1 LTATSKAALSGRAKA
16 YDYLKN
22 TVLADPDAE
31 GGFISE
37 QEIAERVGVSR
48 TPVREALLQLA
59 AEELVQLVPNRG
71 AYIAP
76 LTGRDLRDLVEL
88 RGLLE
93 RFAAQRVLT
102 SGAAPW
108 QAMQDVLDQ
117 QARCDDPAAAK
128 EFIELDA
135 HFHTLLVEAAGNS
148 MLSRTY
154 AALRARQVRAGLVAL
169 RRSGTRHA
177 EVIREHQAIVTALA
191 DGEVEAAQ
199 AAIDA
204 HHAETLRHQLT
215 TT

>member
-1 LTATSKAALSGRAKA
+1 MASTSRPALSGRAKA

-37 QEIAERVGVSR
+37 QEIAEHVGVSR

-76 LTGRDLRDLVEL
+76 LTGRDLRDLVQL

-93 RFAAQRVLT
+93 RFAAEQVM
-102 SGAAPW
+102 AAGTVPW
-108 QAMQDVLDQ
+108 RAMQEVLEQ
-117 QARCDDPAAAK
+117 QSRCDDPASAK
-128 EFIELDA
+128 DFIELDA
-135 HFHTLLVEAAGNS
+135 HFHTLLIEAAGNA

-154 AALRARQVRAGLVAL
+154 VALRARQVRAGLVAL

-177 EVIREHQAIVTALA
+177 EVIREHEAIVTALA
-191 DGEVEAAQ
+191 NGEVEAAL
-199 AAIDA
+199 AAIDH
-204 HHAETLRHQLT
+204 HHARTLRHQLST
-215 TT
+215 T

>member
-1 LTATSKAALSGRAKA
+1 MPATNKPAQSGRAKA

-37 QEIAERVGVSR
+37 QEVAERVGVSR

-76 LTGRDLRDLVEL
+76 LTGRDLRHLVEL

-93 RFAAQRVLT
+93 RFAAERVMADGT
-102 SGAAPW
+102 VPW
-108 QAMQDVLDQ
+108 RAMQKVLEQ
-117 QARCDDPAAAK
+117 QERCDDPASAK

-154 AALRARQVRAGLVAL
+154 TALRARQVRAGLVAL

-177 EVIREHQAIVTALA
+177 EVIHEHQAIVTALA
-191 DGEVEAAQ
+191 NGEVEAAL
-199 AAIDA
+199 AAIDD
-204 HHAETLRHQLT
+204 HHAQTLKHQLT

>member
-1 LTATSKAALSGRAKA
+1 MPATNKPAQSGRAKA

-37 QEIAERVGVSR
+37 QEVAERVGVSR

-93 RFAAQRVLT
+93 RFAAERVMADGT
-102 SGAAPW
+102 VPW
-108 QAMQDVLDQ
+108 RAMQKVLEQ
-117 QARCDDPAAAK
+117 QERCDDPASAK

-154 AALRARQVRAGLVAL
+154 TALRARQVRAGLVAL

-177 EVIREHQAIVTALA
+177 EVIHEHQAIVTALA
-191 DGEVEAAQ
+191 NGEVEAAL
-199 AAIDA
+199 AAIDD
-204 HHAETLRHQLT
+204 HHAQTLKHQLT

>member
-1 LTATSKAALSGRAKA
+1 MQATSKHARSGRAKA

-37 QEIAERVGVSR
+37 QEIAERIGVSR

-88 RGLLE
+88 RGVLE
-93 RFAAQRVLT
+93 RFAAEQVL
-102 SGAAPW
+102 SAGSVPW
-108 QAMQDVLDQ
+108 RAMQQVLDQ
-117 QARCDDPAAAK
+117 QARCDTPAEAK

-135 HFHTLLVEAAGNS
+135 HFHALLVEAAGNA

-154 AALRARQVRAGLVAL
+154 ATLRARQVRAGLVAL

-177 EVIREHQAIVTALA
+177 EVIREHEAIVTALA
-191 DGEVEAAQ
+191 NGEVEAAL
-199 AAIDA
+199 AAID
-204 HHAETLRHQLT
+204 HHHTQTLRHQLSSA
-215 TT
+215 

>member
-1 LTATSKAALSGRAKA
+1 MPATSKPALSGRAKA
-16 YDYLKN
+16 YEYLKN

-31 GGFISE
+31 GSFISE
-37 QEIAERVGVSR
+37 QEIAEHVGISR

-93 RFAAQRVLT
+93 RFAAERVM
-102 SGAAPW
+102 AAGTVPW
-108 QAMQDVLDQ
+108 RAMQKVLEQ
-117 QARCDDPAAAK
+117 QERCDDPASAK
-128 EFIELDA
+128 EFIELDT
-135 HFHTLLVEAAGNS
+135 HFHTLLVEAAGNA

-154 AALRARQVRAGLVAL
+154 TALRARQVRAGLVAL

-177 EVIREHQAIVTALA
+177 EVCREHQAIVTALA
-191 DGEVEAAQ
+191 NGEVEAALT
-199 AAIDA
+199 AIDD
-204 HHAETLRHQLT
+204 HHARTLQHQLT